1 MSNKDHHHHKRS
13 PMGAGGTKKGS
24 PELGNESEKSYE
36 YKRLGT
42 DDLLTTLA
50 LEHHGIDQKKE

>member
-50 LEHHGIDQKKE
+50 LEHHGID